1 VPDAAGIPDSTEYS
15 VEGSLDSLEYFVP
28 ARVLHT
34 SFGQLPG
41 DEYTGELQLHI
52 GEYTKEAQLSS
63 GEYARE
69 SITNM
74 NNSTNIE
81 KFKNFSR
88 HI

>member
-1 VPDAAGIPDSTEYS
+1 VPNAAGIPGSTEYS

-28 ARVLHT
+28 ARVLHA
-34 SFGQLPG
+34 SFGRLPI

-52 GEYTKEAQLSS
+52 

-74 NNSTNIE
+74 NNSTNIW
-81 KFKNFSR
+81 KIQKNF
-88 HI
+88 